1 MYQVMHTREG
11 IHTLHSKKQIA
22 LSGSFSLFYD
32 GTEKK
37 SFLLI
42 NQMLDC
48 LYQPE
53 FGELQNFSS
62 GAVCLVLASDV
73 SKKKIIFGV

>member
-1 MYQVMHTREG
+1 M
-11 IHTLHSKKQIA
+11 
-22 LSGSFSLFYD
+22 
-32 GTEKK
+32 TEQEK
-37 SFLLI
+37 SFLL
-42 NQMLDC
+42 NKPNVGL

-73 SKKKIIFGV
+73 SKKKIIFGF